1 MTLLTK
7 LLKTMEKNY
16 VAKIQV
22 NQKMRNSKPQKRI
35 QLKLT
40 GTVLGSPPHVREEL
54 VPIDEWIN
62 SDQDHPRACGKNER
76 TGHEWQRLPGS
87 PPRMREESEYLGG
100 SSTPIRIT
108 PAHAGRIRNTLNF
121 SVSLQDH
128 PRACGKNMTLAD
140 TAACYL
146 GSPPRMREELYVM
159 RSPPHFT
166 RITPAHAGRITA
178 RNVKA
183 YCPED
188 HPRACGKNSLPA

>member
-62 SDQDHPRACGKNER
+62 SDQDHPRMCGKNSRSRCIASWRLGSPRACGKNLHWTAAR
-76 TGHEWQRLPGS
+76 YDQTGS
-87 PPRMREESEYLGG
+87 PPRMREEWLFNRATC
-100 SSTPIRIT
+100 SSIGIT
-108 PAHAGRIRNTLNF
+108 PAHAGRICRGG
-121 SVSLQDH
+121 SGLQ
-128 PRACGKNMTLAD
+128 
-140 TAACYL
+140 CYV
-146 GSPPRMREELYVM
+146 GSPPRMREELL
-159 RSPPHFT
+159 
-166 RITPAHAGRITA
+166 
-178 RNVKA
+178 
-183 YCPED
+183 PEM
-188 HPRACGKNSLPA
+188 